1 MVHLVRNSCDHGIEL
16 PDVRAKAG
24 KDRVGTIRLS
34 ASQEGDH
41 ILLLIE
47 DDGAGM
53 DPEKLKSIAIKRGV
67 LDAEQ
72 AARMSDT
79 EAYNL
84 IFAPGFSTKQEIS
97 DISGRGVGMDV
108 VKTSISQL
116 NGSIRI
122 HSEQE

>member
-1 MVHLVRNSCDHGIEL
+1 MIE
-16 PDVRAKAG
+16 
-24 KDRVGTIRLS
+24 S
-34 ASQEGDH
+34 
-41 ILLLIE
+41 
-47 DDGAGM
+47 DGAGM
-53 DPEKLKSIAIKRGV
+53 DLKLQSIAIKRGV

-122 HSEQE
+122 HSEQGVGTRLEIKVPLTLAILPTLMVEVGEP